1 MKNKINSIGLII
13 LFFLVLNLGYSGN
26 PPGSKIDHSDW
37 TTLLGKYVNVEGMV
51 DYSGFVNEKEQ
62 LQSYLKLL
70 GLNKPDNSWDKN
82 EALAYWINVYNAFT
96 VDLITRN
103 YPLKSIMDIKDAWDI
118 KFIQIGQKKYSL
130 NEIEHDIIRKE
141 FNEPRIHFAL
151 VCAAVS
157 CPPLRNEAYVTD
169 KLEQQLQEQT
179 INFIN
184 NTDKNKFE
192 SNSAH
197 VSQIFNWFKED
208 FTKEGSL
215 QEYLNKYSETKLS
228 LKAKIDFLEY
238 SWKLNDQK

>member
-1 MKNKINSIGLII
+1 MKNKRNSIGLII
-13 LFFLVLNLGYSGN
+13 LLSLVSTLGYSGN
-26 PPGSKIDHSDW
+26 PPGSKINHNEW
-37 TTLLGKYVNVEGMV
+37 TILLGKFVDADGMV
-51 DYSGFVNEKEQ
+51 DYSGIVNEKEQ
-62 LQSYLKLL
+62 LESYLKLL
-70 GLNKPDNSWDKN
+70 GQNKPDNSWDSN

-103 YPLKSIMDIKDAWDI
+103 YPLKSIMDIKNAWDI

-130 NEIEHDIIRKE
+130 NEVEHDIIRKE

-157 CPPLRNEAYVTD
+157 CPPLRNEAFIAD

-179 INFIN
+179 TRFIN
-184 NTDKNKFE
+184 NTDKNKFD
-192 SNSAH
+192 SNSAQ

-215 QEYLNKYSETKLS
+215 QEYLNKYSKTELS
-228 LKAKIDFLEY
+228 SKAKIDFLEY